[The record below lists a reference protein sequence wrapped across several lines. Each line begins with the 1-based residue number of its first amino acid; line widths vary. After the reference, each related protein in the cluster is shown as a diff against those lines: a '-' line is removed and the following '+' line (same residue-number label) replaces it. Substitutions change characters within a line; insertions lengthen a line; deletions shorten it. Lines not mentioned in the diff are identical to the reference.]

1 MVQCAC
7 RCNKKVGLAIAMA
20 SAEAPQVLVEQL
32 DVVRHAGGVPFA
44 RVCGLA
50 RSVLG
55 TVTRAFSRREYSCF
69 SLVVLLGVPT
79 TVFAFL
85 LRTLSSIQTLRR
97 RQALADVAHQRR
109 ALAAANILAA
119 ATEPDSA
126 KSGQQQDVLQLSF
139 LDLQK
144 RLKDGTVTAE
154 TVLASYRAQA
164 GRAHAKV
171 NCLTEFLPE
180 AIEVAQV
187 SSPALQSCPIDG
199 KSAGCEI

>member
-1 MVQCAC
+1 
-7 RCNKKVGLAIAMA
+7 MA
-20 SAEAPQVLVEQL
+20 SAEAPQVLAEQL
-32 DVVRHAGGVPFA
+32 DVIRHAGGVPFA

-55 TVTRAFSRREYSCF
+55 TVTREARCF

-85 LRTLSSIQTLRR
+85 LRTLSSIQASRR
-97 RQALADVAHQRR
+97 RHALADVAHQRR

-144 RLKDGTVTAE
+144 RLVDGKVTAE

-187 SSPALQSCPIDG
+187 SSPALQRCPIDG
-199 KSAGCEI
+199 KSAGCKI

>member
-1 MVQCAC
+1 
-7 RCNKKVGLAIAMA
+7 MA
-20 SAEAPQVLVEQL
+20 SAEAPQVLAEQL
-32 DVVRHAGGVPFA
+32 DVIRHAGGVLFA